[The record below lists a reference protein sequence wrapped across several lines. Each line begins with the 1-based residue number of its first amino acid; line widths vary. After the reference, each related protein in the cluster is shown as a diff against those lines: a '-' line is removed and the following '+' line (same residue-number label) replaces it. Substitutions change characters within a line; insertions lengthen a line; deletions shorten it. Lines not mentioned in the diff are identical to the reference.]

1 MSLSIYENRTE
12 IGQPV
17 RLFEFTYGTGSGDR
31 YLYNSSDRDIDFD
44 GDTYL
49 AFPITMQALK
59 RGMRPTSNPVEIL
72 VPSDSDISQLFD
84 GTPPRRII
92 LVRVFQGHLP
102 NEGESDAFSTG
113 ARFTL
118 LYSGNVIE
126 RKKKDETASLTCE
139 SFGLGLKR
147 PGLTRFYS
155 RECPFVLYGARCQ
168 ANKNAASFTA
178 TVAGVAG
185 RQITVDDDN
194 WNNGNDFANFIGG
207 LVEWGGPQG
216 TETRTIMGATAT
228 TIRVDSPVSGLSA
241 DDELT
246 VIYGCA
252 RTMTACRDVHD
263 NIVNF
268 GGTPFIPRENPTNKN
283 NHT

>member
-1 MSLSIYENRTE
+1 MSLTMYEKGYE

-31 YLYNSSDRDIDFD
+31 YLYNSSDRDIEFD
-44 GDTYL
+44 GDTYT
-49 AFPITMQALK
+49 AFPISMQELK
-59 RGMRPTSNPVEIL
+59 RGIRPTSNPVEIR
-72 VPSDSDISQLFD
+72 VPSNSPMSLLFD
-84 GTPPRRII
+84 GTPPRRVI

-102 NEGESDAFSTG
+102 NEGESDDLSTDERFS
-113 ARFTL
+113 L

-126 RKKKDETASLTCE
+126 RQKKDETASLTCE

-155 RECPFVLYGARCQ
+155 RECPFVLYGPRCQ
-168 ANKNAASFTA
+168 ADKPSASFTA
-178 TVAGVAG
+178 TVSEVSG

-194 WNNGNDFANFIGG
+194 WHNGNDLANFIGG
-207 LVEWGGPQG
+207 LVEWSGPQG

-228 TIRVDSPVSGLSA
+228 TIRVDSPVSGLSE
-241 DDELT
+241 DDPLT
-246 VIYGCA
+246 VVFGCA

-268 GGTPFIPRENPTNKN
+268 GGTPFVPRENPTNKN